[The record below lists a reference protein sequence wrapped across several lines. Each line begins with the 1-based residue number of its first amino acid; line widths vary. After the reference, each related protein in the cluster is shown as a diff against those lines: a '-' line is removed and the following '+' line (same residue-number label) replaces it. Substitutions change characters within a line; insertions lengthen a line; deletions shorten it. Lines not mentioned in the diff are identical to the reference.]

1 GQCLAVCI
9 ISIGAS
15 RTLTYVGVLHTLTIG
30 EKAWQERQ
38 DVFSLSLNREAF
50 IADEAMVQQQRMAWS
65 HVILESYAKNN
76 VMLVQHH
83 LRHNTIKEHTII
95 ESSKEI
101 PLERVLYV
109 TPNYI
114 QSEGGLCDFNQLE
127 EIKQLG
133 KGEIALLLPKSLQ
146 NDASVYQ
153 AYFEDMVGKL
163 LADGEKSISLYSN
176 VYYISDEKR
185 WFIYN
190 HTPINYEQFLQAP
203 LIVVLS
209 PESFEETS
217 YFWENALP
225 DFVFFK
231 DKEMLEQLLEKYNL
245 RNTIGSLLSS
255 RQQYN
260 TLRKNVQLEI
270 LMTLSP
276 TILGIF
282 TSILLFNTMNLL
294 YFETFKREIAIK
306 RIAGMRFIE
315 LHGSYLGEQVGS
327 ALVGMGLAMFMTKSV
342 IVSLGVVVALLINS
356 WMLLN
361 KQAKK
366 AEKIQLSVLNGR

>member
-1 GQCLAVCI
+1 
-9 ISIGAS
+9 
-15 RTLTYVGVLHTLTIG
+15 
-30 EKAWQERQ
+30 
-38 DVFSLSLNREAF
+38 
-50 IADEAMVQQQRMAWS
+50 MAWS

-114 QSEGGLCDFNQLE
+114 QSEGGMYDFNQLE

-163 LADGEKSISLYSN
+163 LADGEGSISLHSN

-231 DKEMLEQLLEKYNL
+231 DKEMLEQLLDKYNL
-245 RNTIGSLLSS
+245 QNTIGSLLSS
-255 RQQYN
+255 KQHYN

-327 ALVGMGLAMFMTKSV
+327 ALIGMGLAMFMTKSV
-342 IVSLGVVVALLINS
+342 IVSLGVVVALLMNS

-361 KQAKK
+361 NQAKRE
-366 AEKIQLSVLNGR
+366 EKIQLSVLNGR